1 LLAVSVERRLEIEI
15 DDDRTARPTRVQVFG
30 AEGVTQPPLI
40 HQNSGRLTWLAAHA
54 VLNGGTQDFYGGD
67 IWRED
72 LVEVLR
78 MVP

>member
-1 LLAVSVERRLEIEI
+1 VR
-15 DDDRTARPTRVQVFG
+15 VFG

-40 HQNSGRLTWLAAHA
+40 HQNSNRLTWLAAHA

-72 LVEVLR
+72 LVEVFR